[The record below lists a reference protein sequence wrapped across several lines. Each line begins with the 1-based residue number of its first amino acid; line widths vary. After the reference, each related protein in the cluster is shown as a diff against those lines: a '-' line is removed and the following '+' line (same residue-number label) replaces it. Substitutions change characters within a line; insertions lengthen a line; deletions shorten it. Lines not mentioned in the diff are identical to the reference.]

1 MARKNLIEVS
11 ADGDATLQQ
20 ATAISAARPIAGFVT
35 PAVRSTPIGG
45 ITKTLG
51 NITQKFE
58 RAQDLEKQL
67 AEGQLIVELD
77 PALIDGSFISDRL
90 GIDPVELAE
99 LVFQIKDHGQQ
110 VPILVRPH
118 PLTNGRY
125 QVAYGHRRLAAVKE
139 LGIKVRA
146 VIRELS
152 DDQLVVS
159 QGQENNTRTN
169 LSYIERALFAVRLE
183 DRAFSRD
190 TIMAALG
197 IDKAALSKM
206 ISVVRQIP
214 IELIEAIGAAPEVG
228 RRRWMELAELLSK
241 AKRNDLTAL
250 LSADNF
256 RAQPSEQRFQRVID
270 LLNGKAEKVSEPP
283 PVAAWSPADKSGS
296 ISINGTAKKASI
308 SIKADYGREFAE
320 FITGRLDG
328 LYEAFKRSKS
338 ETTGD

>member
-11 ADGDATLQQ
+11 ADSDATFEQ
-20 ATAISAARPIAGFVT
+20 ASAITSARPIAGFIA
-35 PAVRSTPIGG
+35 PAVRSAPIGG

-58 RAQDLEKQL
+58 RAQDIERQL

-99 LVFQIKDHGQQ
+99 LVGQIKDHGQQ

-118 PLTNGRY
+118 ATINGRY

-183 DRAFSRD
+183 DRAFSRE

-197 IDKAALSKM
+197 VDKAALSKM
-206 ISVVRQIP
+206 ISTVRQIP

-228 RRRWMELAELLSK
+228 RRRWMEFADLIPNSK
-241 AKRNDLTAL
+241 GRDLVAL
-250 LSADNF
+250 LSADNS
-256 RAQPSEQRFQRVID
+256 RTLSSDQRFQRVVD
-270 LLNGKAEKVSEPP
+270 ALNGKAEKVSETQH
-283 PVAAWSPADKSGS
+283 VQAWSPIDKSGS
-296 ISINGTAKKASI
+296 VSINGNAKKASI
-308 SIKADYGREFAE
+308 NIKADYGREFAE
-320 FITGRLDG
+320 FITGQLDG

-338 ETTGD
+338 EVTGD

>member
-11 ADGDATLQQ
+11 ADGDATFDK
-20 ATAISAARPIAGFVT
+20 ATMMTSARPIAGFVA
-35 PAVRSTPIGG
+35 PAVRSAPVGG

-58 RAQDLEKQL
+58 RAQDIEKQL
-67 AEGQLIVELD
+67 AEGQTIVEFD

-99 LVFQIKDHGQQ
+99 LIGQIKDHGQQ

-118 PLTNGRY
+118 AEVKGRY

-159 QGQENNTRTN
+159 QGQENNARTN
-169 LSYIERALFAVRLE
+169 LSYMERALFAVRLE
-183 DRAFSRD
+183 DRTFSRD

-228 RRRWMELAELLSK
+228 RRRWMEFADLLPK
-241 AKRNDLTAL
+241 AKGKELIAL
-250 LSADNF
+250 LSADNS
-256 RAQPSEQRFQRVID
+256 RTLSSDQRFQMVVD
-270 LLNGKAEKVSEPP
+270 ALNGKPHKAKEAPRTQAWA
-283 PVAAWSPADKSGS
+283 PVDKSGS
-296 ISINGTAKKASI
+296 VSLNGTQKKASI
-308 SIKADYGREFAE
+308 SIKADYGLEFAE
-320 FITGRLDG
+320 FITGQLDG
-328 LYEAFKRSKS
+328 LYEAFRKSKR